1 MSGLIL
7 DKQWEH
13 PWVLSKSHGTGWGG
27 FQEVISRNI
36 KEVY

>member
-13 PWVLSKSHGTGWGG
+13 PRVLSVTWGRVG
-27 FQEVISRNI
+27 GVQEVISRNI